1 MNHQVVSVKV
11 YAAVFCALLAL
22 TITTV
27 ALSKLD
33 LGEYNF
39 IAAMTIAVIKATL
52 VVMFFMDVRHA
63 SSMTKLF
70 VGAGLFWLAIM
81 LVFLLS
87 DYLSRGWLPGLRWG
101 AAVPN
106 AGLQRVTTYLTK

>member
-1 MNHQVVSVKV
+1 MSHQVVSVKL

-27 ALSKLD
+27 AVSKLE
-33 LGEYNF
+33 LGEFNF

-52 VVMFFMDVRHA
+52 VAMFFMDVRRA

-70 VGAGLFWLAIM
+70 VVAGLFWLAIM

-87 DYLSRGWLPGLRWG
+87 DYLSRGWLFNLRWLSG
-101 AAVPN
+101 P
-106 AGLQRVTTYLTK
+106 G